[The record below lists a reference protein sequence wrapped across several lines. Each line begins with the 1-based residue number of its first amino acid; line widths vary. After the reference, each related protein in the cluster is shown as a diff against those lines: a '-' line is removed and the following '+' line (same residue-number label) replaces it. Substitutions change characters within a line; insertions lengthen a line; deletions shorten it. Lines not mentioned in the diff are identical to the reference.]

1 MNETLRTAYQILD
14 ALERGGSC
22 ERFDDLLIS
31 SDALGVTRTRRDF
44 VLEELTRLGYVSGVY
59 RVYDDA
65 GSVLVTDSPRI
76 TLSGAEYLERISLMR
91 RAARGIR
98 DVVG

>member
-31 SDALGVTRTRRDF
+31 SVALGVTRTRRDR
-44 VLEELTRLGYVSGVY
+44 VLEELARLGYVSGVY
-59 RVYDDA
+59 RAHDDA
-65 GSVLVTDSPRI
+65 GSVLVTNRPRI
-76 TLSGAEYLERISLMR
+76 TLAGAEYLEEISSMR
-91 RAARGIR
+91 RTPGFFS
-98 DVVG
+98 